1 MPEIGIEELYVVDT
15 GQEIITPE
23 TRLIP
28 YAYNNWLSLLQE
40 KDIPVLIFSAGLTDV
55 IEEVSF

>member
-15 GQEIITPE
+15 VQEIITPE